1 MKKILLLVIL
11 ISNYTFGQDMITKNN
26 GEDIKCKVLEVGKE
40 DVKYKKHSNLKG
52 PTYTLSKSEILI
64 IRYENG
70 EKDIFNNNS
79 ISNKP
84 VEKIIEKPNK
94 IEGYEGL
101 IIMKNGE
108 MIDAIIITISET
120 TIKYRE
126 IDEEKTKLLSTDVV
140 IKVENWDGNEMYVN
154 KDLQEEEV
162 KENPYGRTLFSFTPI
177 DVLGSTVNSGISLE
191 FINKK
196 GSFAS
201 RFNLMYST
209 LSLHRAITFG
219 YDMKFYIPA
228 GKPVSFLIGPSIY
241 LLQDLDYDLSSRI
254 FYLGI
259 GVSFQVTEKF
269 NITIFEQAG
278 AYTVSGY
285 TGWLPSNHFGI
296 SFGSRF

>member
-1 MKKILLLVIL
+1 
-11 ISNYTFGQDMITKNN
+11 
-26 GEDIKCKVLEVGKE
+26 
-40 DVKYKKHSNLKG
+40 
-52 PTYTLSKSEILI
+52 
-64 IRYENG
+64 
-70 EKDIFNNNS
+70 NS
-79 ISNKP
+79 IPNKP

>member
-79 ISNKP
+79 IPNKP

-162 KENPYGRTLFSFTPI
+162 KENPHGRTLFSFTQ
-177 DVLGSTVNSGISLE
+177 IS
-191 FINKK
+191 
-196 GSFAS
+196 
-201 RFNLMYST
+201 
-209 LSLHRAITFG
+209 
-219 YDMKFYIPA
+219 
-228 GKPVSFLIGPSIY
+228 V
-241 LLQDLDYDLSSRI
+241 
-254 FYLGI
+254 
-259 GVSFQVTEKF
+259 
-269 NITIFEQAG
+269 
-278 AYTVSGY
+278 
-285 TGWLPSNHFGI
+285 
-296 SFGSRF
+296 